1 MLEKIEKKQE
11 YKLLL
16 VALDIENVKGHIDIK
31 KCALEKEEYTKT
43 TLLVLYDRMKIDIQS
58 IRKEIAVYELSNVKF
73 LKHVEKEKVNCT
85 TLKVRVNQL
94 FSKEKKQEKVNL

>member
-1 MLEKIEKKQE
+1 
-11 YKLLL
+11 
-16 VALDIENVKGHIDIK
+16 
-31 KCALEKEEYTKT
+31 
-43 TLLVLYDRMKIDIQS
+43 MKIDIQS